1 MAKRM
6 LRTFLTGLTGLLT
19 GVLLLTTAGMA
30 QADEQ
35 RVVAVTQIVEHPALD
50 AVYQGVRDELEAR
63 GYSEGKN
70 LRILHESAQG
80 NAGIAS
86 QIARKFVGEG
96 PDVIVAIATPSAQT
110 MAAAARNLP
119 VVFSAVT
126 DPVGAK
132 LVSNLEAPGANIT
145 GVTDMLP
152 IERHI
157 DLLQRLVP
165 DAKRIGTVYNPGEAN
180 AVALVDLLEERLKA
194 RDMSLVKAAATKT
207 SEVLGASRSLVGKV
221 DAIYLTTD
229 NTVIS
234 AAEAV
239 VSVGERA
246 RIPVF
251 AADTATVSRGAVAA
265 LGFDYYDHGRQTG
278 AMVARILEGAK
289 PGDMPV
295 ESVDALNLFVNP
307 GAAQRMGISL
317 SDDVISEAQEVVGG
331 DQ

>member
-1 MAKRM
+1 MAKKA
-6 LRTFLTGLTGLLT
+6 LRTLIGATLLAAAGL
-19 GVLLLTTAGMA
+19 A
-30 QADEQ
+30 QAGEFKS
-35 RVVAVTQIVEHPALD
+35 VAITQIVEHPALD
-50 AVYQGVRDELEAR
+50 AVYQGVRDELAEE
-63 GYSEGKN
+63 GFSEGDN
-70 LRILHESAQG
+70 LTMMHESAQG
-80 NAGIAS
+80 NSAIAS

-110 MAAAARNLP
+110 MAAAARNIP

-132 LVSNLEAPGANIT
+132 LVQSLEKPGANIT

-157 DLLQRLVP
+157 DLLERVVP
-165 DAKRIGTVYNPGEAN
+165 DAKTIGTVYNPGEAN
-180 AVALVDLLEERLKA
+180 AVALVELLEARLEA
-194 RDMSLVKAAATKT
+194 RGLKLAKAAATKT
-207 SEVLGASRSLVGKV
+207 SEVLGAARSLVGKA

-246 RIPVF
+246 KIPVF

-265 LGFDYYDHGRQTG
+265 LGFDYYDLGRQTG
-278 AMVARILEGAK
+278 GMVARILNGAN
-289 PGDMPV
+289 PADMAV
-295 ESVDALNLFVNP
+295 ESVDTLNLFVNP
-307 GAAQRMGISL
+307 EAAERMGITL
-317 SDDVISEAQEVVGG
+317 SQDVLDDAQEIVKS
-331 DQ
+331 DK

>member
-1 MAKRM
+1 MARNT
-6 LRTFLTGLTGLLT
+6 LRTLIGATLLAAAGL
-19 GVLLLTTAGMA
+19 A

-35 RVVAVTQIVEHPALD
+35 KTVAITQIVEHPALD
-50 AVYQGVRDELEAR
+50 AVYQGVRDELAEE
-63 GYSEGKN
+63 GYKDGEN
-70 LRILHESAQG
+70 LRIMHESAQG
-80 NAGIAS
+80 NAAIAS
-86 QIARKFVGEG
+86 QIARKFVGES

-110 MAAAARNLP
+110 MAAAARNTP
-119 VVFSAVT
+119 VIFSAVT

-132 LVSNLEAPGANIT
+132 LVQSLEKPGANIT

-157 DLLQRLVP
+157 DLLERLVP
-165 DAKRIGTVYNPGEAN
+165 DAKTIGTVYNPGEAN
-180 AVALVDLLEERLKA
+180 AVALVELLEERLEA
-194 RDMSLVKAAATKT
+194 RGLTLAKAAATKT
-207 SEVLGASRSLVGKV
+207 SEVLGAARSLVGKA

-246 RIPVF
+246 KIPVF

-278 AMVARILEGAK
+278 GMVVKVLNGAN
-289 PGDMPV
+289 PGEMPV
-295 ESVDALNLFVNP
+295 ESVDTLNLFVNP
-307 GAAQRMGISL
+307 EAAERMGITL
-317 SDDVISEAQEVVGG
+317 SEDVLNDAQEIVKSG
-331 DQ
+331 Q

>member
-1 MAKRM
+1 MANRI
-6 LRTFLTGLTGLLT
+6 LRTLLGTAFLAL
-19 GVLLLTTAGMA
+19 AAMA

-35 RVVAVTQIVEHPALD
+35 RVVAITQIVEHPALD
-50 AVYQGVRDELEAR
+50 AVYQGVRDELEEQ
-63 GYSEGKN
+63 GYKDGEN

-80 NAGIAS
+80 NSAIAS
-86 QIARKFVGEG
+86 QIARKFVGER

-110 MAAAARNLP
+110 MAAAARKTP

-132 LVSNLEAPGANIT
+132 LVKSLTAPGANIT

-152 IERHI
+152 IESHLDMLERA
-157 DLLQRLVP
+157 VP

-180 AVALVDLLEERLKA
+180 SVALIDMLEKRMQA
-194 RDMSLVKAAATKT
+194 RGMELVRAAATKT
-207 SEVLGASRSLVGKV
+207 SEVLGAARSLVGKA

-234 AAEAV
+234 AVEAV
-239 VSVGERA
+239 ISVGERA
-246 RIPVF
+246 GIPVF
-251 AADTATVSRGAVAA
+251 AADTATVGRGAVAA

-278 AMVARILEGAK
+278 AMVARILEGAN
-289 PGDMPV
+289 PGDMDV
-295 ESVDALNLFVNP
+295 ESVDTLELFVNP
-307 GAAQRMGISL
+307 AAAERMGITL
-317 SDDVISEAQEVVGG
+317 SDALISDAKEVVNS